1 MPRSPTIMKHLVLA
15 HGLNNTPDIW
25 DLVTDTLQPR
35 LGPGWAIHCPAMDPL
50 ETTDAVAAR
59 MLEKL
64 PDRFTF
70 VGFSFGGYVG
80 MAVLAAAA
88 ERLDGFSL
96 VCSSS
101 RGESDAARP
110 MRLRAIEI
118 AQGGGYEALMA
129 KNHPNTVHPDRID
142 DPEIL
147 ARREAMIAGYGVD
160 RFIAHMRAC
169 LVRPDR
175 TALLAKY
182 AGPRLLIAAQDDK
195 VVPAATMREIAAE
208 IPDVPLV
215 TVEHCGHLLPLER
228 PAALANA
235 LAGWLAPA

>member
-1 MPRSPTIMKHLVLA
+1 MKHLVLA
-15 HGLNNTPDIW
+15 HGLNNTPGIW
-25 DLVTDTLQPR
+25 DAVVAELKPR
-35 LGPGWAIHCPAMDPL
+35 LGANWHIHCPAMDPL
-50 ETTDAVAAR
+50 ESTDAVATR
-59 MLEKL
+59 MLEQL
-64 PDRFTF
+64 PERFTF

-88 ERLDGFSL
+88 ERLEGFSL

-101 RGESDAARP
+101 RGESEAARP

-147 ARREAMIAGYGVD
+147 ARREAMIAGYGVE
-160 RFIAHMRAC
+160 RFVAHMRAC
-169 LVRPDR
+169 LARPDR
-175 TALLAKY
+175 TALLAEFE
-182 AGPRLLIAAQDDK
+182 GPRLLVAAQDDK
-195 VVPAATMREIAAE
+195 VVPATTMREIAAE
-208 IPDVPLV
+208 MPAVPLV

-228 PAALANA
+228 PAALAHA

>member
-1 MPRSPTIMKHLVLA
+1 MKHLVLV

-25 DLVTDTLQPR
+25 DLVVAELQPR
-35 LGPGWAIHCPAMDPL
+35 LGNDWRIHCPGMEPL

-59 MLEKL
+59 MLEQL
-64 PDRFTF
+64 PERFTF

-88 ERLDGFSL
+88 KRVEGFSL
-96 VCSSS
+96 VCSST

-129 KNHPNTVHPDRID
+129 KNHPHTVHPDRVD
-142 DPEIL
+142 DPAIL
-147 ARREAMIAGYGVD
+147 ERREAMIAGYGVE
-160 RFIAHMRAC
+160 RFVAHMRAC

-175 TALLAKY
+175 TALLAEF
-182 AGPRLLIAAQDDK
+182 AGPRLLVAAQDDK
-195 VVPAATMREIAAE
+195 VVPAATMGDIAAE
-208 IPDVPLV
+208 MPDVPLV

-228 PAALANA
+228 PAVLADA
-235 LAGWLAPA
+235 LAGWLGDR

>member
-1 MPRSPTIMKHLVLA
+1 MKHLVLV

-25 DLVTDTLQPR
+25 DLVVDELQPR
-35 LGPGWAIHCPAMDPL
+35 LGPDWQIHCPAMEPL

-59 MLEKL
+59 MLEDL

-80 MAVLAAAA
+80 MAALAAAHA
-88 ERLDGFSL
+88 RLEGFSL

-101 RGESDAARP
+101 RGESEAARP

-142 DPEIL
+142 DPAIL

-160 RFIAHMRAC
+160 RFVAHMRAC

-175 TALLAKY
+175 TALLARFT
-182 AGPRLLIAAQDDK
+182 GPRLLVAALDDK
-195 VVPAATMREIAAE
+195 VVPAATMREMAAE
-208 IPDVPLV
+208 MPEVPLV
-215 TVEHCGHLLPLER
+215 TVERCGHLLPLER
-228 PAALANA
+228 PGALADA
-235 LAGWLAPA
+235 LAGWLGRD